1 MKLVTLYIVHMG
13 LKVLFLIYFVY
24 KSLSV
29 FAGFFIY
36 RKGEFFFFYRFL
48 FMGSNLKTII
58 KKLI

>member
-36 RKGEFFFFYRFL
+36 RKGEFFFFL
-48 FMGSNLKTII
+48 
-58 KKLI
+58 